1 MSIFLQTDFTD
12 FVFYIFF
19 YCLCIAIVI
28 VVVYY
33 EVWILGVWGEL
44 ACHRPTVLKA
54 GHLVSYLFM
63 CKCAICVVCVLG
75 WRVGGGG

>member
-1 MSIFLQTDFTD
+1 MSLWLFVVRFGHWVCGESWHAIKDFTH
-12 FVFYIFF
+12 
-19 YCLCIAIVI
+19 A
-28 VVVYY
+28 
-33 EVWILGVWGEL
+33 
-44 ACHRPTVLKA
+44 PVLKA